1 MCPTVTLIDRQ
12 NRIESPKRSPK
23 NVMKISMITV
33 ESQLT
38 GNDGIYNKQYWDNQI
53 TIWRKIKLEHTSHN
67 TQEKITNQIQMRKT
81 NTV

>member
-38 GNDGIYNKQYWDNQI
+38 GNDGIYNK
-53 TIWRKIKLEHTSHN
+53 
-67 TQEKITNQIQMRKT
+67 
-81 NTV
+81 